1 MQDIAEAAGV
11 SVTTVSHTLSGKRA
25 VRPETAARI
34 MRIVDDCG
42 YVPDSAG
49 RRLKTGRSGALAL
62 AVPDISQPYFGS
74 IARGA
79 EDEAYRRGY
88 GLLVS
93 STADSDPRRE
103 SRYFALVRTRAVDG
117 LLYTGSRDMSPGR
130 DLIRL
135 AEEGPVVLV
144 DEEMPTLRAPA
155 VASDNFEAGVV
166 AGEHLVSLGHT
177 RTLVISGPQ
186 GLKSQVERV
195 QGFRR
200 SFPNSLVLHGD
211 FNVASGYSTI
221 ADAVTN
227 GVDFTGVFATNDAMA
242 IGAIRCLRER
252 GIDVPAAV
260 SVIGVDDVDLA
271 GLVTP
276 ALTTVRQDTTQ
287 MGRTAVTS
295 LLDWI
300 ETGEMPAS
308 TVLCVELVVRQSTAP
323 AP

>member
-1 MQDIAEAAGV
+1 
-11 SVTTVSHTLSGKRA
+11 
-25 VRPETAARI
+25 

-93 STADSDPRRE
+93 STADSDPARE

-135 AEEGPVVLV
+135 ADEGPVVLV
-144 DEEMPTLRAPA
+144 DEEMPTLHAPA
-155 VASDNFEAGVV
+155 VASDNLQAGVA
-166 AGEHLVSLGHT
+166 AGEHLVSLGHH
-177 RTLVISGPQ
+177 RTLIISGPQ

-195 QGFRR
+195 KGFRQ
-200 SFPNSLVLHGD
+200 SFPSSLVLHGD
-211 FNVASGYSTI
+211 LDVASGYRTM
-221 ADAVTN
+221 ADALAN
-227 GVDFTGVFATNDAMA
+227 GLNVTGVFATNDAMA
-242 IGAIRCLRER
+242 IGAMRCLQQY
-252 GIDVPAAV
+252 GIDVPSEM
-260 SVIGVDDVDLA
+260 SVVGVDDVDLA
-271 GLVTP
+271 ALVTP
-276 ALTTVRQDTTQ
+276 SLTTVRQDPAQ

-308 TVLCVELVVRQSTAP
+308 TVLRVELVVRQSTAV
-323 AP
+323 AR